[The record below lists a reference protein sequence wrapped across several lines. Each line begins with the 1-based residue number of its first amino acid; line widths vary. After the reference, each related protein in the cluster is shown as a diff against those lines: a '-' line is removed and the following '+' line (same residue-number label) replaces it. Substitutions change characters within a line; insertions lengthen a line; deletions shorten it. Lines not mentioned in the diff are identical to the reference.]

1 MAVMLIKFQVCG
13 KISNLWKYTSLK
25 TGRKGQI
32 RSFALY
38 FTHPTSKNAFASN
51 HNQNPTCIIF
61 HYFHKI
67 SHILNRGGLKRGYP
81 QNAWNHIQFTV
92 KTENTHVMAPYCFHT
107 LQLSHATRVMVQ
119 FNKAK
124 ACFRSG
130 GTFNLVQLCVNRSR
144 SKFWFIHLRRPTK
157 LVRH

>member
-1 MAVMLIKFQVCG
+1 MLIKFQDCG

-61 HYFHKI
+61 SQFPQNITHFKQ
-67 SHILNRGGLKRGYP
+67 GGLKTRVP
-81 QNAWNHIQFTV
+81 KNAWNHIQFTV
-92 KTENTHVMAPYCFHT
+92 KTKNTHVMAPYCFHT
-107 LQLSHATRVMVQ
+107 LQLLHATHVMVQ

-130 GTFNLVQLCVNRSR
+130 GH
-144 SKFWFIHLRRPTK
+144 I
-157 LVRH
+157 